1 VARYLAVLAGVS
13 QRREALFEY
22 LRGAM
27 WVLPVVSV
35 VVALALGSVLSQVTV
50 PRSSVLRRL
59 VFEGTADDA
68 RTLLISIA
76 GTMITVIALILGL
89 TVVAL
94 QLSSTQF
101 SPRLLRNFLR
111 DRPNQL
117 VLSAFV
123 ATFAY
128 STAGLY
134 TVGVSGGARTQDIP
148 RLAVSGAIVLLFLSL
163 FALVFEVHH
172 VAHSMQLDEIMRK
185 VENGTQAVVRH
196 VLATPC
202 EGPPPPV
209 PATAVSVRARRSG
222 YVQAVHPEPLVR
234 AAARMSTNVC
244 IAYRVGE
251 HVVAGTPLAWV
262 WRGQDGA
269 PQVPGLVVAVHEA
282 IRIGFERTLEQ
293 DPAFGIRQLV
303 DIASKALS
311 PAVNDPYTAVQAIDH
326 LATIMASIARRE
338 HGTALLAA
346 GGGTTVTIPG
356 YSFTDYLELA
366 CAQIRRYGAS
376 EPTIG
381 RELIGLL
388 TSTAHAT
395 TTPSRHAAISHQLE
409 LIVADAEREV
419 RQPADLVALHT
430 EADALRTSLAA

>member
-1 VARYLAVLAGVS
+1 
-13 QRREALFEY
+13 
-22 LRGAM
+22 M

-35 VVALALGSVLSQVTV
+35 VLALVLGSLLSRVAV
-50 PRSSVLRRL
+50 ARNSFLRRL

-76 GTMITVIALILGL
+76 GTMITVIALTLGL

-94 QLSSTQF
+94 QLSSTQY

-134 TVGVSGGARTQDIP
+134 TVGISGGSRTQDIP
-148 RLAVSGAIVLLFLSL
+148 RLAVSGAIVLLFVSL

-172 VAHSMQLDEIMRK
+172 VAHSMQVDEIMRK
-185 VENGTQAVVRH
+185 VENGTQEVVRH
-196 VLATPC
+196 VLVTPC
-202 EGPPPPV
+202 ESPPPTV
-209 PATAVSVRARRSG
+209 PATAASIRSQRSG
-222 YVQAVHPEPLVR
+222 YIQAVRPDPLVR
-234 AAARMSTNVC
+234 AAGRTSTNIC
-244 IAYRVGE
+244 LAHRVGD

-262 WRGQDGA
+262 WPAEVRA
-269 PQVPGLVVAVHEA
+269 PAPDLSGLAEAAHES

-303 DIASKALS
+303 DVASKALS

-326 LATIMASIARRE
+326 IATIMASIAHRK
-338 HGTALLAA
+338 HGTALLMASGA
-346 GGGTTVTIPG
+346 TTVTIPG
-356 YSFTDYLELA
+356 YFFADYLELA

-388 TSTAHAT
+388 SSTAHAT
-395 TTPSRHAAISHQLE
+395 TESSRLAAIGRQLE
-409 LIVADAEREV
+409 LVVVDAERDV
-419 RQPADLVALHT
+419 RQPADLVALRSD
-430 EADALRTSLAA
+430 ADALRRSLTARTETYSGVEAV